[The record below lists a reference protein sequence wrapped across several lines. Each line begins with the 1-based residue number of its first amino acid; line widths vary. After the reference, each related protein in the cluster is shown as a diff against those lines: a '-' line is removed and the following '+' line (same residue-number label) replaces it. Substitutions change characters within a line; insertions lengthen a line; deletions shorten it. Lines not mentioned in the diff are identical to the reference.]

1 MEEPRKLSLQEKI
14 ARLRADYLTRLP
26 GELQCLRELAER
38 LHGKNRDRPVLLE
51 LHQRLHKIT
60 GTAGSFGCPELTHA
74 SRQLEQQI
82 KRWLEDGEGTG
93 YEASASATLKQG
105 IFALSQTV
113 PELQFTLPVAAVES
127 FAPSPVPRRKS
138 QVWLVSADHQ
148 QTEALVAQLEPF
160 NYACRCFDDIS
171 QLAAELGNTRP
182 DLLILDQA
190 LLADHLEAVESL
202 VDNHGLLLI
211 MLAGDDDF
219 ASRVQAARLGVSGYF
234 VRPLDT
240 LGLINRI
247 AQLLERATAPAERV
261 LIVDDDADLAT
272 HLRLTLMAAGM
283 VADILSQPEDILAAL
298 SRFRPELVLMDLHMP
313 QYSGPE
319 LAGVIRQ
326 YDQYANLPI
335 VYLSAET
342 DPVRQSRAMRAG
354 ADDFL
359 LKPVADVQLVVS
371 VRARVV
377 RSRQLN
383 DRIQRDSLTGL
394 LRHAAAKS
402 AYQEHIARAK
412 DAGTAITVVMLDID
426 HFKRINDTYG
436 HSLGDRVIAAAGVL
450 LRQRLRQTD
459 IIGRYGGEEFLIVLP
474 DCPLDNAVQ
483 VIEALRLHF
492 AALRFSWEGG
502 QFSCTLSAGLACTTD
517 FPTLDASGLLDK
529 ADQALYRAKSAGRNR
544 IDVARPEPAGSP
556 GS

>member
-1 MEEPRKLSLQEKI
+1 MKEPRKLTLQEKI
-14 ARLRADYLTRLP
+14 AQLRADYLTRLP
-26 GELQCLRELAER
+26 GELQYLRELAAR
-38 LHGKNRDRPVLLE
+38 LHGEPRDRPILVE
-51 LHQRLHKIT
+51 LHQRLHKVT
-60 GTAGSFGCPELTHA
+60 GTAGSFGCGDLTNA
-74 SRQLEQQI
+74 SRQVEQKI
-82 KRWLEDGEGTG
+82 KQWLDDATG
-93 YEASASATLKQG
+93 YDAAACAVLQQG
-105 IFALSQTV
+105 VFALSQTV
-113 PELQFTLPVAAVES
+113 PELQSAVPVAAVEPVV
-127 FAPSPVPRRKS
+127 PSPTPRKKS

-148 QTEALVAQLEPF
+148 QADQLASQLESF
-160 NYACRCFDDIS
+160 NYGFRSLKDID

-202 VDNHGLLLI
+202 VDNHCLLLI
-211 MLAGDDDF
+211 MLAGHDDF

-240 LGLINRI
+240 LGLITRT

-261 LIVDDDADLAT
+261 LIVDDDADLAA
-272 HLRLTLMAAGM
+272 HIQLTLMAAGM
-283 VADILSQPEDILAAL
+283 VAEVLSQPADILSVL

-313 QYSGPE
+313 RYSGTE

-342 DPVRQSRAMRAG
+342 DPVRQLRAIRGG

-371 VRARVV
+371 VRARVA
-377 RSRQLN
+377 RSRQLK
-383 DRIQRDSLTGL
+383 DWIQRDSLTGL
-394 LRHAAAKS
+394 LRHAAVKS
-402 AYQEHIARAK
+402 AYMEQIARVR
-412 DAGTAITVVMLDID
+412 DANHPTTVVMLDID
-426 HFKRINDTYG
+426 HFKHVNDTYG
-436 HSLGDRVIAAAGVL
+436 HPVGDRVIAAMGVL
-450 LRQRLRQTD
+450 LRQRLRHTD

-474 DCPLDNAVQ
+474 DCPLDNAVG
-483 VIEALRLHF
+483 IMEALRTHF
-492 AALRFSWEGG
+492 AALSYSWEGG
-502 QFSCTLSAGLACTTD
+502 QFSCTLSAGMACTAD
-517 FPTLDASGLLDK
+517 FPTLNASDLLEK
-529 ADQALYRAKSAGRNR
+529 ADQALYKAKAGGRNR